1 MGHNSSLRSHTHDLE
16 CSEFVLMGR
25 LPQLTF
31 QVAFASLPPGDWE
44 VEVSLPYFFELLT
57 PLQPPSLFI
66 SFVDFWRFFSI
77 FSFLTLFI
85 PSSSSH
91 GSLQKH
97 HVQFPIS
104 LFLLFKVR
112 TLTIKRITLE
122 CEQCHVRSFMSQS
135 LDKLIHILGRGI
147 ESAISFFTQVI
158 LHLVI
163 CREPPF

>member
-1 MGHNSSLRSHTHDLE
+1 MTLSVVSLFWWGDCLSLHFKWLLLLSHQGTEKLRWV
-16 CSEFVLMGR
+16 C
-25 LPQLTF
+25 LTSLSC
-31 QVAFASLPPGDWE
+31 SLPSSPLAYSFPLWISEDF
-44 VEVSLPYFFELLT
+44 SPYF
-57 PLQPPSLFI
+57 P
-66 SFVDFWRFFSI
+66 FW
-77 FSFLTLFI
+77 L
-85 PSSSSH
+85 SSSH